1 MSCTCSSHDLDN
13 IQTDPEVAL
22 RRLRERSRGE
32 EHLIDE
38 DYIRDLHS
46 LHEDW
51 LMEKKFPVPAPVLV
65 VDANKDIS
73 DMTELFRVI
82 SDKWSIREEDD
93 DRTEDKENTPE
104 PGVKESVKRTGGE
117 DSERKKKNILSNSN

>member
-1 MSCTCSSHDLDN
+1 MS
-13 IQTDPEVAL
+13 L
-22 RRLRERSRGE
+22 RRLRDRSRGE

-38 DYIRDLHS
+38 DYIRTLHS

-82 SDKWSIREEDD
+82 SDKWGIRKEDE
-93 DRTEDKENTPE
+93 RTEDKENTPE
-104 PGVKESVKRTGGE
+104 RAVRESVKRTGGE
-117 DSERKKKNILSNSN
+117 DSERKKKSILSNSN